1 MFHSKFLITTS
12 VLMSA
17 LPCIASGR
25 AHNVS
30 ENGYITDT
38 LEVSTVIA
46 EKGFTVS
53 REDTVSLKGLL
64 RTEDALMKIP
74 GLLVNDMGG
83 PGGLKTVSLRGLGS
97 AQTAIFIDGV
107 RVGNLMSGQ
116 SDLSMISLG
125 NFSRASVD
133 YAQNSISFTT
143 AVPQYMPGRKYT
155 AGAALKAGSFG
166 TYMPELSFGYRIA
179 DNVNASVNAAA
190 LFSNGHR
197 QQSGISQYHGSLDFA
212 GQTSTVT
219 WKAKAYFNHTDRDCP
234 GSTAYPALSHQKDL
248 NAFIQGSADIHA
260 SSLYTVFLSA
270 KAAYDNMKYKDDYS
284 SSDYDQAEVQIN
296 SSHIFKAAH
305 WCDVAF
311 SASGKWNGLSSSNYT
326 MPSEGL
332 LNRFGLTAAGSASF
346 HTEIIKAKA
355 SLEYLGAYDKGN
367 SHRRDRH
374 FFCPGASIRV
384 TAVKGL
390 DIIAFG
396 KRSCHIPTF
405 NDLYYMG
412 SGNSNLK
419 PEDAWLTDIGLEWR
433 TGSSRN
439 ESSGREGGWTI
450 CAKADGFFNYLTDKI
465 TWAPSPEDAYIWLP
479 YNIGKVRA
487 AGADLSVS
495 TTYTSGNW
503 KTGGSARYS
512 FQDARD
518 RTPGSYTFDSPV
530 PYIARHTVVLT
541 GEISYKGWRIE
552 AIWNFR
558 DGRSDSSG
566 KMPSWNT
573 LDLNASKTFRI
584 KKFCELDLTM
594 TARNITDFRYEISSG
609 YPMPGWGLYGGFA
622 VRL

>member
-1 MFHSKFLITTS
+1 
-12 VLMSA
+12 MSA
-17 LPCIASGR
+17 LPCIASGE

-30 ENGYITDT
+30 DFTTDT

-53 REDTVSLKGLL
+53 KEDTVSMKGCL
-64 RTEDALMKIP
+64 RAEEALMKIP

-83 PGGLKTVSLRGLGS
+83 PGGLKTVCLRGLGT

-116 SDLSMISLG
+116 SDLSMMSLG

-143 AVPQYMPGRKYT
+143 AKPQYMDGRRF
-155 AGAALKAGSFG
+155 AARAALKGGSFG
-166 TYMPELSFGYRIA
+166 TYMPELSFGYKVA
-179 DNVNASVNAAA
+179 DNVDAFVNAAA
-190 LFSNGHR
+190 IFSNGHR
-197 QQSGISQYHGSLDFA
+197 EHSGIEQYHGSLDFS
-212 GQTSTVT
+212 GQASAVT
-219 WKAKAYFNHTDRDCP
+219 WKAKAYFNHSDRECP
-234 GSTAYPALSHQKDL
+234 GSLAYPALSQQKDL
-248 NAFIQGSADIHA
+248 NAFIQGSAAIKA
-260 SSLYTVFLSA
+260 GSLYSATLSA
-270 KAAYDNMKYKDDYS
+270 KAAYDNMKYKDTYN

-296 SSHIFKAAH
+296 SSHILKAAQ
-305 WCDVAF
+305 WCDVAV
-311 SASGKWNGLSSSNYT
+311 SASGKWNGLASSNYS

-332 LNRFGLTAAGSASF
+332 LNRFGLTVAGSASF

-355 SLEYLGAYDKGN
+355 SLEYLGAYDRGN
-367 SHRRDRH
+367 GLRKDRH

-384 TAVKGL
+384 TVFKGF
-390 DIIAFG
+390 DIVAFG
-396 KRSCHIPTF
+396 KRSCLIPTF
-405 NDLYYMG
+405 NDLYYAG
-412 SGNSNLK
+412 SGNSSLK
-419 PEDAWLTDIGLEWR
+419 PEDAWLTDVGLEWH
-433 TGSSRN
+433 TSL
-439 ESSGREGGWTI
+439 GRCWSINTT
-450 CAKADGFFNYLTDKI
+450 ADGFFNWLTDKI

-495 TTYTSGNW
+495 TTYTSGDW
-503 KTGGSARYS
+503 KAGASARYS

-518 RTPGSYTFDSPV
+518 RTPDSYTFDSPV
-530 PYIARHTVVLT
+530 PYIARHTAVLT
-541 GEISYKGWRIE
+541 GEIGYKGWRLE

-573 LDLNASKTFRI
+573 LDLNASKTLKI
-584 KKFCELDLTM
+584 KNIYELDLIIS
-594 TARNITDFRYEISSG
+594 ARNITDTRYEISSG
-609 YPMPGWGLYGGFA
+609 YPMPGWGLYGGIA

>member
-17 LPCIASGR
+17 LPCIAAGR

-30 ENGYITDT
+30 ENSYVTDT
-38 LEVSTVIA
+38 LEVSTVIT

-53 REDTVSLKGLL
+53 REDTVSLKGCF

-83 PGGLKTVSLRGLGS
+83 PGGLKTVSLRGLGT

-116 SDLSMISLG
+116 SDLSMMSLG

-133 YAQNSISFTT
+133 YAQNIISFTT
-143 AVPQYMPGRKYT
+143 ADPQYMSGRKFT
-155 AGAALKAGSFG
+155 ASAALKGGSFE
-166 TYMPELSFGYRIA
+166 TYMPRLSFGYRIA

-197 QQSGISQYHGSLDFA
+197 QQSGIEQYHGSLDFS
-212 GQTSTVT
+212 GQASAAT

-234 GSTAYPALSHQKDL
+234 GSLAYPAFSNQKDL
-248 NAFIQGSADIHA
+248 NAFIQGSADIHTG
-260 SSLYTVFLSA
+260 SLYTALLSA

-305 WCDVAF
+305 WCDVAV
-311 SASGKWNGLSSSNYT
+311 SVSGKWNGLASSNYT
-326 MPSEGL
+326 MSSEGL
-332 LNRFGLTAAGSASF
+332 LNRFGMTAAGSASF

-355 SLEYLGAYDKGN
+355 SLEYIGAYDWGN
-367 SHRRDRH
+367 GNRSNRH
-374 FFCPGASIRV
+374 FFCPGASIRI
-384 TAVKGL
+384 TAAKGL
-390 DIIAFG
+390 DIVAFG
-396 KRSCHIPTF
+396 KRNCHIPTF

-412 SGNSNLK
+412 SGNSSLK
-419 PEDAWLTDIGLEWR
+419 PEEAWLTDLGLEWR
-433 TGSSRN
+433 WGSGRN
-439 ESSGREGGWTI
+439 DSSGREQGWSV
-450 CAKADGFFNYLTDKI
+450 CAKADAFFNHLTDKI

-479 YNIGKVRA
+479 YNIGKVRS
-487 AGADLSVS
+487 AGADISVS
-495 TTYTSGNW
+495 AVYSSGDW
-503 KTGGSARYS
+503 KSGASARYS

-541 GEISYKGWRIE
+541 GEIGYKGWKIE

-584 KKFCELDLTM
+584 KKFCELDLTI
-594 TARNITDFRYEISSG
+594 TARNVTDFRYEISSG
-609 YPMPGWGLYGGFA
+609 YPMPGWGLYGGIA